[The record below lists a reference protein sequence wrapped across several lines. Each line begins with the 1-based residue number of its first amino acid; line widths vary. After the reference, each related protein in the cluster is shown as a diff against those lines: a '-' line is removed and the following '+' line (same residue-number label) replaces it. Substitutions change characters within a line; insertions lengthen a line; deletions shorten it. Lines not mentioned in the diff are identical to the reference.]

1 MPLHLARLA
10 GLNPFGPIFDK
21 ELRITARRKRN
32 HWLRVVYLGGLL
44 LFLLMIYAT
53 TRSYGYYYGGSGGV
67 AARVQAQN
75 QLGKNFFATF
85 SMFCV
90 IAMGLIAPVLTSTA
104 ISAERLG
111 KTLPVLLI
119 TPITSWQ
126 IISGKLFS
134 RLLVALMLIGLSLPV
149 LAVVRLLGG
158 VETFQM
164 FAVVCLCTAFA
175 MSSAALGL
183 FYSTLLNRAYAV
195 ILLSYG
201 TMFVMYLAGPVI
213 IGVFA
218 AASRVRES
226 TIFPILAASNP
237 VANVAFLSMPDSPAV
252 LSAGWIPGLIVQL
265 SLTTLLVSG
274 SAIVLRRYARRGGE
288 HDRPAAQL
296 PPIPAPL
303 GAENPMQE
311 VAPNETQQPDP
322 AVQHSSSARAGEDH
336 CVVGDNPV
344 AWREFR
350 RPLVVQRWAGL
361 AVAIVLGLLLLSYC
375 AFGALE
381 VLDDHELQIGYAC
394 VFNALYWL
402 LVAVLSATAIAQE
415 KESDTWTLLLTTPL
429 SSESIILGKVMGVAR
444 RMVWPTVLVAAHFAV
459 FAMCRVISW
468 TAFLHVM
475 WVLVTFNT
483 VWLASGVYL
492 SLRMQKVTTAVIVNL
507 MIPVVLFVAVPIAL
521 LVLGE
526 LIARDDDWAEAMT
539 WYLPY
544 MWMAQSVDRLEPRQ
558 FYNYDDRM
566 WLPGWGY
573 SVSVGDYTKML
584 LVTGAAHVLVAAVV
598 LWLTVKRFNRLVG
611 RAAQDPTAAP
621 DFSEDSGSAVVHR

>member
-1 MPLHLARLA
+1 MFQLARLS

-32 HWLRVVYLGGLL
+32 HLLRVLYLGGLL

-53 TRSYGYYYGGSGGV
+53 TRSYGYYYSGAGGV

-164 FAVVCLCTAFA
+164 FAVASLCAAFA

-252 LSAGWIPGLIVQL
+252 LSAGWIPGLIIQL
-265 SLTTLLVSG
+265 ALTGLLVGG
-274 SAIVLRRYARRGGE
+274 SASVLRRYARRGGE
-288 HDRPAAQL
+288 HDQ
-296 PPIPAPL
+296 PAPPPPPSAPV
-303 GAENPMQE
+303 GAENPAQN
-311 VAPNETQQPDP
+311 VSPDETVQLGP
-322 AVQHSSSARAGEDH
+322 AAQRSPSARAQEEQ

-381 VLDDHELQIGYAC
+381 ALDDHELQIGYAC

-429 SSESIILGKVMGVAR
+429 SPESIIMGKVMGVAR
-444 RMVWPTVLVAAHFAV
+444 RMIWPSVLVAAHFVV

-468 TAFLHVM
+468 TACLHVM
-475 WVLVTFNT
+475 WVLTTFNI

-507 MIPVVLFVAVPIAL
+507 MIPIVLFVAVPIVL

-544 MWMAQSVDRLEPRQ
+544 MWMSQSIDQIRPTRM
-558 FYNYDDRM
+558 YIRPSM
-566 WLPGWGY
+566 WLPGWGRPATINE
-573 SVSVGDYTKML
+573 YTRML
-584 LVTGAAHVLVAAVV
+584 LITGLAHVLIAAAV

-611 RAAQDPTAAP
+611 RAAQDPTPAP
-621 DFSEDSGSAVVHR
+621 TGVSDDPGSAIVHR